1 MHVKREKR
9 EDYHTKALCWSS
21 ACLDS
26 GKAPGLS
33 LGYQNQYALTA
44 KRTYKGHSWI
54 TKMVGTYSEGLRIRF
69 EDALIIVIVIR
80 LLVRKDEPLGCLVSK
95 LVNNAISF

>member
-1 MHVKREKR
+1 MVGRRER
-9 EDYHTKALCWSS
+9 RGDHACDWAS

-26 GKAPGLS
+26 DKAPGLS
-33 LGYQNQYALTA
+33 LGYQNQYDRTA

-54 TKMVGTYSEGLRIRF
+54 TKIVGTYSEGLRIRF
-69 EDALIIVIVIR
+69 EDALIIVMVIR